1 MPFPRTPVRVTEH
14 GASLEEAW
22 EQLRGGIPASEPQAP
37 HHQSP
42 MTPAPIRHPGHSLPS
57 QPLASCRKAYTQ
69 STFLPAKLMM
79 ANAFPCSEFP
89 RACTF
94 SHGLGL
100 SINSTSFHSIKKS
113 ELQPWEEG
121 RRTGGSQ
128 LIPRG
133 TAASSKEPLS

>member
-1 MPFPRTPVRVTEH
+1 MPFPRTLVRVTEH
-14 GASLEEAW
+14 GVSLEEAW

-37 HHQSP
+37 HRQSP

-57 QPLASCRKAYTQ
+57 QPPALCGKAHTQ

-79 ANAFPCSEFP
+79 VNVFSGSEFP
-89 RACTF
+89 RAFTF
-94 SHGLGL
+94 SHALGL

-121 RRTGGSQ
+121 QRAGGSQ
-128 LIPRG
+128 LVPQG
-133 TAASSKEPLS
+133 TVASSKETLS